1 MTTSADEQSAVQRVY
16 LEVADRLANGELRPG
31 QWLRERTL
39 AQSLGISR
47 TPVREALNKFAAEGL
62 VRLERNRGAQ
72 VVEWTREQILE
83 IYGLRSATEA
93 FVASVAAK
101 KIDDETLAKLE
112 DNLSQYERVI
122 ELGDA
127 TRGRLFELNNE
138 FHSLIISATNNDTLI
153 YLASGV
159 INLPL
164 ARRTFLRY
172 TDRDLKRSAAQHR
185 ELVEVLRDGD
195 SEATSMLM
203 HVHNMTAQRALLKSE
218 QFPESGDA
226 ESPAD

>member
-1 MTTSADEQSAVQRVY
+1 MMPSAEEQSAVQRVY
-16 LEVADRLANGELRPG
+16 LEVADRLANGELRSG

-39 AQSLGISR
+39 AQSMGISR
-47 TPVREALNKFAAEGL
+47 TPVREALNKLAAEGL

-93 FVASVAAK
+93 FVASVAAR
-101 KIDDETLAKLE
+101 KIDDPTLFKLE
-112 DNLSQYERVI
+112 ENLAEYEHVVAQ
-122 ELGDA
+122 GDA
-127 TRGRLFELNNE
+127 TRGRLYELNNE
-138 FHSLIISATNNDTLI
+138 FHSIIVGATKNDTLI

-172 TDRDLKRSAAQHR
+172 SDRDLKRSVAQHR
-185 ELVEVLRDGD
+185 ELIEALRDGD

-218 QFPESGDA
+218 HLSAIGDTSDSGA
-226 ESPAD
+226 

>member
-1 MTTSADEQSAVQRVY
+1 MTPSAEEQSAVQRVY

-39 AQSLGISR
+39 AQSMGISR
-47 TPVREALNKFAAEGL
+47 TPVREALNKLAAEGL

-93 FVASVAAK
+93 FVASVAAR
-101 KIDDETLAKLE
+101 KIDYLALSKLE
-112 DNLSQYERVI
+112 ENLAQYEHVI
-122 ELGDA
+122 AQGDA
-127 TRGRLFELNNE
+127 TRGRLYELNNE
-138 FHSLIISATNNDTLI
+138 FHSIILGATNNDTLI

-172 TDRDLKRSAAQHR
+172 SDHDLKRSVAQHR
-185 ELVEVLRDGD
+185 ELIEVLRDGD

-218 QFPESGDA
+218 HFPAIGDR
-226 ESPAD
+226 ADSRS